1 MMDVVITL
9 AFAIGLG
16 LVLMQPWGAGDDREE
31 TASPAAFNPPGAV
44 PDNSEYVQ
52 SRILPSGDLKVE
64 HWIRSTRGI
73 DKLTLSVPPSPRN
86 HGPGTKVRA
95 LHVQSDGETHVG
107 PAALGARGNSY
118 YFAGASSVHVSYIM
132 SGVVVPSSSVVE
144 RALVRVTSV
153 DLVITNDSVPKAL
166 LLTGGEVLAAACT
179 AANRTDQPRPCGNP
193 DGNGWRVSLSASA
206 RDDRVM
212 AQVDLPGPPEG

>member
-1 MMDVVITL
+1 MDVVITL

-16 LVLMQPWGAGDDREE
+16 LVLMQPWGAGDAREE

-52 SRILPSGDLKVE
+52 SRILPSGDLKVAALDSQYARDRQAHIE
-64 HWIRSTRGI
+64 RAP
-73 DKLTLSVPPSPRN
+73 VPPN

-132 SGVVVPSSSVVE
+132 SGVVVPSNSVVE

-153 DLVITNDSVPKAL
+153 DLVITNDSCPQ
-166 LLTGGEVLAAACT
+166 GRSC
-179 AANRTDQPRPCGNP
+179 
-193 DGNGWRVSLSASA
+193 
-206 RDDRVM
+206 
-212 AQVDLPGPPEG
+212 